1 MELLTYSNIK
11 EKIENDLDLI
21 DEDFI
26 SETELL
32 GYMNEA
38 LADAQA
44 VIHTL
49 GLEATYF
56 LKNDTINLVSGT
68 SDYAYPSDIYAM
80 KIRKM
85 FYVNGNNK
93 YLINRVRDLNTVQD
107 FVASDDY
114 QYLPVNVTAGPR
126 IRLFPTPAETGS
138 YVDVW
143 YIRNVRKLTTSTAG
157 TNTCEIPECV
167 NFLFQ
172 HVKMR
177 CYEKEGNPL
186 LMKAIDDVKKQH
198 DLMVQILQEM
208 VPDEDN
214 EIQPN
219 LSFYENSQ
227 WIHNYRG

>member
-56 LKNDTINLVSGT
+56 LKNDTINLVGGT

-85 FYVNGNNK
+85 LRMFSKENFIDYFTGT
-93 YLINRVRDLNTVQD
+93 IFNTNLTIVGLSL
-107 FVASDDY
+107 VSV
-114 QYLPVNVTAGPR
+114 LPEIAR
-126 IRLFPTPAETGS
+126 S
-138 YVDVW
+138 
-143 YIRNVRKLTTSTAG
+143 TSG
-157 TNTCEIPECV
+157 
-167 NFLFQ
+167 
-172 HVKMR
+172 
-177 CYEKEGNPL
+177 
-186 LMKAIDDVKKQH
+186 
-198 DLMVQILQEM
+198 
-208 VPDEDN
+208 
-214 EIQPN
+214 
-219 LSFYENSQ
+219 
-227 WIHNYRG
+227 